1 MTLRLAWPGFQL
13 KYNEGLL
20 ELSWPDAA
28 VLEAKAERCAEASLG
43 PVSGDGSAQ
52 LMFKFRSASS
62 DATDLIVVR
71 VGVPA
76 AHIQGVEH
84 LIQRLRRE
92 HGVPDRRTD
101 EDESADLSRL
111 PARGPGWVLAP
122 TGAASEELFD
132 EVMDRIANDTD

>member
-1 MTLRLAWPGFQL
+1 MILRLEWAGFQL
-13 KYNEGLL
+13 EYNEGLL
-20 ELSWPDAA
+20 ELRWPNAA

-43 PVSGDGSAQ
+43 PMSGDGSAQ
-52 LMFKFRSASS
+52 LMFRFRSASS
-62 DATDLIVVR
+62 DATDLILVR

-76 AHIQGVEH
+76 AHVQDAEH

-111 PARGPGWVLAP
+111 PARAPGWVLAP
-122 TGAASEELFD
+122 AGAASEGLFN